1 MTLQPKSNNVP
12 DVQPAEA
19 AVGNPTLVP
28 GSENA
33 VTVAGGAAAGG
44 VAVPADENPKQLDDC
59 KQTNLDQVKTTA
71 KE

>member
-12 DVQPAEA
+12 DVQPEV
-19 AVGNPTLVP
+19 AVGIPTLVP

-33 VTVAGGAAAGG
+33 VVVGAGMDQQRVVA
-44 VAVPADENPKQLDDC
+44 PADENPKQFDDC
-59 KQTNLDQVKTTA
+59 KQALDQNKNVA